1 MKLLRL
7 RGEVG
12 AAEHLLRGLLAD
24 AGEAAV
30 VADASD
36 GDYVRSRSQSQ
47 DCLEVL
53 I

>member
-1 MKLLRL
+1 MRA
-7 RGEVG
+7 GAEVHP
-12 AAEHLLRGLLAD
+12 AEHLLRGLLAD